1 MEAADEDADELL
13 SSEDEET
20 ESGRRR
26 VNVSNGTPS
35 TKIVVSPLALFAA
48 AAPVLGGNLDMTVV
62 ALASDV
68 VM

>member
-35 TKIVVSPLALFAA
+35 TKIVVSPCKFQTL
-48 AAPVLGGNLDMTVV
+48 
-62 ALASDV
+62 
-68 VM
+68 